1 MLLNHSFADAFRT
14 YRNVS
19 GRFPEILKHAT
30 EGEPLNVQNFRIIT
44 LTYHLPSPR
53 TQVDRI
59 FRRKLNPFGKRQR
72 TNTLSTAIS
81 RSWGVGGGLHTW
93 NLIVWYGRG
102 YRVILNHREGVL
114 LFVGGLNLGSQLKLA
129 FVWKLNQIWWGG
141 WFCCGK
147 GAELGYFGSV
157 DQQEEVFRGRVFD
170 FELIFV
176 CFFFSQFWS
185 VERNCKRA

>member
-30 EGEPLNVQNFRIIT
+30 EGEPLNVQNFKNIT

-93 NLIVWYGRG
+93 NLICWDCSTMVPLSPFLSLCTRLVRSWLPCYSESPWGCIVVCGMLKFRLAIEISFRVKIESNLVRG
-102 YRVILNHREGVL
+102 GGVFL
-114 LFVGGLNLGSQLKLA
+114 LWKGCWVGIFWIGWSTK
-129 FVWKLNQIWWGG
+129 GG
-141 WFCCGK
+141 F
-147 GAELGYFGSV
+147 
-157 DQQEEVFRGRVFD
+157 
-170 FELIFV
+170 
-176 CFFFSQFWS
+176 
-185 VERNCKRA
+185 